1 MPLSPIAAQS
11 EASRRNAVRH
21 GLRGATIDV
30 MIDEQD
36 FLADT
41 TASLECRWKPVDAVE
56 HNLVQALALMELKLV
71 RLDTI
76 EMQLDASKYAV
87 IRHGGCSF
95 GLTSADVASWD
106 AAGAGCR
113 AGAGAAALL

>member
-1 MPLSPIAAQS
+1 MS
-11 EASRRNAVRH
+11 
-21 GLRGATIDV
+21 DV
-30 MIDEQD
+30 
-36 FLADT
+36 
-41 TASLECRWKPVDAVE
+41 
-56 HNLVQALALMELKLV
+56 ALNI
-71 RLDTI
+71 R
-76 EMQLDASKYAV
+76 QLDASKYAV